1 MFFYYP
7 LVTILFTFVAFL
19 VLYPLAKHFNWLDKP
34 CSRKQHDGAVP
45 LIGGIGIFIGVMST
59 IFFMANI
66 NTLELRLFVTAGALM
81 VFIGVLDD
89 KYDLS
94 VRLRIIS
101 QILAA
106 SVIIFGGGV
115 YITDL
120 GPLLAD
126 WPAVNLGTM
135 GIPFTYLAVLAAM
148 NAYNMVDGIDG
159 LLGALGA
166 VTFASIA
173 LLTCINGQA
182 LPCLVSSVMLAAL
195 IPFLISNLQLFGC
208 RKIFMGDAGSMFIG
222 LSIVWLLTMSTQS
235 NVAGDNVFRP
245 VVALWFVAVPILDM
259 LAIIV
264 RRLYKGRSPFKPDR
278 DHQHHLYMRVGLSPT
293 ATLAIIV
300 LKAVAFAAVG
310 ILGELFAVPTT
321 TLVLLFLAATTVY
334 FFNTW
339 FWHKRKHYY
348 NAE

>member
-1 MFFYYP
+1 MFFYFP
-7 LVTILFTFVAFL
+7 LVTILFTALAFL
-19 VLYPLAKHFNWLDKP
+19 ILHPLAKHFGWLDKP

-45 LIGGIGIFIGVMST
+45 LIGGIGIFAGVVATFALMQE
-59 IFFMANI
+59 FA
-66 NTLELRLFVTAGALM
+66 TLELRLFMIAAALM

-94 VRLRIIS
+94 VRLRIVS
-101 QILAA
+101 QLLAA

-120 GPLLAD
+120 GTLLSVLPD
-126 WPAVNLGTM
+126 INLGAM

-173 LLTCINGQA
+173 VLTGINGQE
-182 LPCLVSSVMLAAL
+182 LPYLVSSVMLAAL
-195 IPFLISNLQLFGC
+195 VPFLMSNLQLFSC

-222 LSIVWLLTMSTQS
+222 LAIVWLLTLATQTA
-235 NVAGDNVFRP
+235 VAGDNVFRP
-245 VVALWFVAVPILDM
+245 VIALWFVAVPILDM
-259 LAIIV
+259 FAIIT

-278 DHQHHLYMRVGLSPT
+278 DHQHHLYMRVGLSPQ

-310 ILGELFAVPTT
+310 ILGEIFAVPTT
-321 TLVLLFLAATTVY
+321 TLVLWFLCAATIY

-339 FWHKRKHYY
+339 FWHKRKHFV
-348 NAE
+348 